1 MAIRNLKIETEDLR
15 RKREKKRREK
25 ERKKRRIHKFGQ
37 TELKHAKR
45 GKLSCYVAFCSA
57 FLMMLIFSVS
67 YISRGDVNIGIGFV
81 GLVVLVL
88 SANGVR
94 WGYEGLKERNKKYMT
109 CKIGMG
115 CNGLILLVFI
125 MTFVRGLF

>member
-1 MAIRNLKIETEDLR
+1 MAIRKLKIETEDLR
-15 RKREKKRREK
+15 RMREKKRREK
-25 ERKKRRIHKFGQ
+25 ERKKRRVHKFGQ

-45 GKLSCYVAFCSA
+45 GIMSCFLAGLSVFFMVLSFA
-57 FLMMLIFSVS
+57 VS

-81 GLVVLVL
+81 GVFALIL
-88 SANGVR
+88 SAVGLYR
-94 WGYEGLKERNKKYMT
+94 GYEGLKERNKNYIT

-115 CNGLILLVFI
+115 CNGVILLIFI